1 MHYIGFDL
9 HKKWIWTCSKTADG
23 TVVERRKIASR
34 RNDLTAWAEQRTM
47 PWIGIMEATLF
58 TGWVYDTLL
67 PHAVE
72 LKVVHPAMAKAI
84 SAGKH
89 SNDRIDAEQLADMG
103 RCNWVP
109 ECHPMPAAERQLRQ
123 MLRYRH
129 KLLGETVRFKN
140 MISGML
146 MAEGVEYDSRKLH
159 NRNYFP
165 RLVDGLSDIPESSRK
180 LFRLTR
186 SFVDLF
192 NRTQQQIVNE
202 LRRHP
207 RLKDR
212 VARLESIDGVGP
224 ITALTWALEV
234 GDPQR
239 FSSYRKACSYC
250 GLTSNERSS
259 ADKIYRGPLSK
270 QRNKYLQ
277 SVLVEAANLAPRFNA
292 PLKALYEKE
301 CGRGH
306 HNRATIAV
314 ARKLVAYLLAVDKSG
329 RPFQNTT
336 GEEAK
341 SNCIV
346 AE

>member
-1 MHYIGFDL
+1 M
-9 HKKWIWTCSKTADG
+9 
-23 TVVERRKIASR
+23 
-34 RNDLTAWAEQRTM
+34 
-47 PWIGIMEATLF
+47 
-58 TGWVYDTLL
+58 
-67 PHAVE
+67 
-72 LKVVHPAMAKAI
+72 
-84 SAGKH
+84 
-89 SNDRIDAEQLADMG
+89 
-103 RCNWVP
+103 
-109 ECHPMPAAERQLRQ
+109 
-123 MLRYRH
+123 
-129 KLLGETVRFKN
+129 
-140 MISGML
+140 
-146 MAEGVEYDSRKLH
+146 
-159 NRNYFP
+159 
-165 RLVDGLSDIPESSRK
+165 DGLSDIPESSRK
-180 LFRLTR
+180 LLRLTR

-329 RPFQNTT
+329 RSFQNTT
-336 GEEAK
+336 GQEAK